1 MEILFEMVRKP
12 LMWAIGCIAIFFL
25 PMTIIMFLVT
35 AESFEEF
42 KDDVIGFH
50 KWFFN

>member
-1 MEILFEMVRKP
+1 MEKTFQMVKKP
-12 LMWAIGCIAIFFL
+12 VMWAIGCIAIFFL

-35 AESFEEF
+35 SESFEEF

-50 KWFFN
+50 KWFFE